1 MNKDNS
7 NNSNNIIYNYIFN
20 KNKFSLTKPCKTIYN
35 KNLNYCKRYSIDN
48 NKAGFNYKGNKNFC
62 YFYKDYKPTKKFN
75 DNLLKN
81 YSIQKFVKNYNQKD
95 LNINQQSNPKNYFV
109 EYNHFNLESTQ
120 FLEKKEVE
128 NLNECFDY
136 CLKNSDCNSFT
147 YFQEPYKCS
156 FFDEINLAKNKNVN
170 YDSYTITNET
180 NKIQKELTNNFNK
193 NLEKHHTKFEINNN
207 KYTDCFTN
215 ENYNDY
221 NKLIK
226 NYDNICKK
234 NIGEEYIFSN
244 NKNNKNIKNCDK
256 NRIKI
261 LCKPNF
267 VEKFFNYNSNNI
279 NNKAYDNYKKRFCL
293 LLIFIFVIITLYF
306 LYNKYL

>member
-1 MNKDNS
+1 MKTAALLLCGSLRKES
-7 NNSNNIIYNYIFN
+7 NISRVKNFINFHNNINVKVFIITYDRIGFG
-20 KNKFSLTKPCKTIYN
+20 FS
-35 KNLNYCKRYSIDN
+35 
-48 NKAGFNYKGNKNFC
+48 G
-62 YFYKDYKPTKKFN
+62 KDKSKKF
-75 DNLLKN
+75 D
-81 YSIQKFVKNYNQKD
+81 FVKNKC
-95 LNINQQSNPKNYFV
+95 LKS
-109 EYNHFNLESTQ
+109 EL
-120 FLEKKEVE
+120 LEKDIFKR
-128 NLNECFDY
+128 LN
-136 CLKNSDCNSFT
+136 
-147 YFQEPYKCS
+147 P
-156 FFDEINLAKNKNVN
+156 INLKFVN

-226 NYDNICKK
+226 SYDNICKK

-306 LYNKYL
+306 LYSKYL